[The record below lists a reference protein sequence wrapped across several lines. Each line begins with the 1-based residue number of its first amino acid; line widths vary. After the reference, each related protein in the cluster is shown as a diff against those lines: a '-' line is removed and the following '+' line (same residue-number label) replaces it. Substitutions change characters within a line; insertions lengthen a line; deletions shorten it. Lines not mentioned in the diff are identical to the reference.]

1 MKNIKKITGLALT
14 LSLVLSPVS
23 VFASQKTESVYTKL
37 DSNGQKQEITVTNHL
52 YYNGEKTLKDD
63 TELKEILNINGD
75 ETYKQNKNTLYWNT
89 KGEDIFYQGKTD
101 KKLPIEVSIKYY
113 LNNREVKPEDIKGK
127 KGNIKIEFNY
137 KNNQKNNVNVNGVNQ
152 TLYTPFVVSLGTT
165 LDSKQNKNITVTNGK
180 VTQTGTRS
188 MLIALASPGLYDS
201 INYDSF
207 KTLDNI
213 TISYKTESFSLN
225 DIYMVITPKLIDK
238 EDFKVFNKMDTLYT
252 STQKLQ
258 ESMNELQSGAN
269 KLNKGAKT
277 LSTGAEKISKNIKEV
292 SNAINELNNGSYQ
305 INQGLTKV
313 LTALEKAESTLN
325 SNNTKEKTQQL
336 SYLKAQ
342 NQNAINSLIKKTGFS
357 YEQLAS
363 YYKQNNLANYN
374 GEDEQ
379 LLAIKNAYELVYLL
393 SQNNAAI
400 DQTLETLS
408 QTSKQINTMLTS
420 LKTNLT
426 KINDGSYSLNQ
437 GLTKLET
444 GVNKLYN
451 GSLTLTNGAKTLKQG
466 TNTLA
471 NGMQKFNVQG
481 INKLS
486 KTAETLKN
494 KKNIA
499 SELITLSNNYKGYTS
514 NNKDESTFIYKLD
527 ALK

>member
-52 YYNGEKTLKDD
+52 YYNGEKTIKDN
-63 TELKEILNINGD
+63 TELKEILNINGE
-75 ETYKQNKNTLYWNT
+75 ETYKQDKNTLYWNT

-101 KKLPIEVSIKYY
+101 KQLPIEVNIKYY
-113 LNNREVKPEDIKGK
+113 LNNKEVKPEDIKGK

-180 VTQTGTRS
+180 ITQTGTRS

-213 TISYKTESFSLN
+213 TIKYKTENFSLN

-238 EDFKVFNKMDTLYT
+238 EDFKVFDKMDTLYT
-252 STQKLQ
+252 NTQKLQ

-269 KLNKGAKT
+269 KLNKGAKN
-277 LSTGAEKISKNIKEV
+277 LSFGAEQISQNIKEV
-292 SNAINELNNGSYQ
+292 SKAINELNNGSTK
-305 INQGLTKV
+305 INRGLNKV
-313 LTALEKAESTLN
+313 LKALEKAQKSL
-325 SNNTKEKTQQL
+325 NNTNESQKIEQL
-336 SYLKAQ
+336 SYLKTQ
-342 NQNAINSLIKKTGFS
+342 NQTAINSLIKKTGLS
-357 YEQLAS
+357 YEQLES
-363 YYKQNNLANYN
+363 YYTNNNLKNYIGDN
-374 GEDEQ
+374 EQ

-393 SQNNAAI
+393 SQNNYAI
-400 DQTLETLS
+400 DETINTLT

-420 LKTNLT
+420 LKINLT
-426 KINDGSYSLNQ
+426 KINNGSSNLNQ

-451 GSLTLTNGAKTLKQG
+451 GSLTLTKGAKTLNQG
-466 TNTLA
+466 TKTLS
-471 NGMQKFNVQG
+471 NGIQKFNSQG

-486 KTAETLKN
+486 KIAETLKN

-499 SELITLSNNYKGYTS
+499 DELITLSNNYKGYAS

>member
-1 MKNIKKITGLALT
+1 MKNIKKITGLALI

-52 YYNGEKTLKDD
+52 YYNGEKILKDN
-63 TELKEILNINGD
+63 TELKEILNINGE
-75 ETYKQNKNTLYWNT
+75 ETYKQDKNTLYWNT
-89 KGEDIFYQGKTD
+89 KGEDILYQGKTD
-101 KKLPIEVSIKYY
+101 KKLPIEVNIKYY
-113 LNNREVKPEDIKGK
+113 LNNKEVKPEDIKGK

-180 VTQTGTRS
+180 ATQTGTRS
-188 MLIALASPGLYDS
+188 MLVALASPGLYDS

-213 TISYKTESFSLN
+213 TIKYKTENFSLN

-238 EDFKVFNKMDTLYT
+238 EDFKVFDKMDTLYT
-252 STQKLQ
+252 STQQLQ
-258 ESMNELQSGAN
+258 ESMNELQSGAK
-269 KLNKGAKT
+269 KLNKGAKN
-277 LSTGAEKISKNIKEV
+277 LSSGAEQISQNIKNV
-292 SNAINELNNGSYQ
+292 SNAINELNNGSTK
-305 INQGLTKV
+305 IKQGLNKV
-313 LTALEKAESTLN
+313 LKALEKAQKSLSNTNESQ
-325 SNNTKEKTQQL
+325 KIEQL
-336 SYLKAQ
+336 SYLKTQ
-342 NQNAINSLIKKTGFS
+342 NQTAINSLIKKTGLS
-357 YEQLAS
+357 YEQLES
-363 YYKQNNLANYN
+363 YYIDNNLKNYTGDN
-374 GEDEQ
+374 EQ

-393 SQNNAAI
+393 SQNNYAI
-400 DQTLETLS
+400 DETITTLT

-426 KINDGSYSLNQ
+426 KINNGSSSLNQ

-451 GSLTLTNGAKTLKQG
+451 GSLTLTKGAKTLNQG
-466 TNTLA
+466 AKTLS
-471 NGMQKFNVQG
+471 NGMQKFNSQG

-499 SELITLSNNYKGYTS
+499 DELITLSNNYKGYAS